1 MLEAKIQSI
10 LKSILGGIMM
20 KRIIP
25 HLRIE
30 NCQEAIVYYQDV
42 FGGEIKNTQLS
53 DGIEMFKGHEG
64 KYIHA
69 ELHINENCILYF
81 ADTFNTEMTNGNQ
94 LLLGPDLDSEEE
106 IKRIYAK
113 LSQEGQVQMEL
124 QDTFWNAKYAVIQDK
139 YGITWELN
147 FTK

>member
-1 MLEAKIQSI
+1 
-10 LKSILGGIMM
+10 M

-30 NCQEAIVYYQDV
+30 NCKEAIQYYQAV

-81 ADTFNTEMTNGNQ
+81 ADTFNTEMSKGNQ

-106 IKRIYAK
+106 IKRTYTE

-124 QDTFWNAKYAVIQDK
+124 QDTFWNAKYAVVQDK

-147 FTK
+147 FTKQK